1 MNGYFQAFYFLK
13 GRMKKNQFADIN
25 FTETQ
30 LFR

>member
-1 MNGYFQAFYFLK
+1 MGIFKAFFFLE